1 MKVFLTTSPDRP
13 GIEPSFL
20 KTAKKLCDLGV
31 DVAVDKN
38 EVSAFDMTGVACR
51 FFEERKAALEGC
63 DYIIAVGGDGT
74 IFHAAAEAM
83 FYEKA
88 VLGINAGRLGFL
100 AQLEMD
106 ELDRLSEFLSGDYI
120 IEERIVLEAN
130 LSLADG
136 GTKNAYAVNDV
147 VIARPDFGRVC
158 DIEVD
163 CNGCFVGSYRADGL
177 IFATPTGST
186 AYSLSAGGPIADST
200 VSCIIMTPL
209 ASHSLVTRSIVF
221 DGEKKLTVRSP
232 ECDSDAFFLIVD
244 GKTIDA
250 VSKNDIVTIKKS
262 SFKTRF
268 VSLNGRNFYQ
278 ILTDK
283 MKNRG

>member
-13 GIEPSFL
+13 GIELPFI

-31 DVAVDKN
+31 EVAVDKKQ
-38 EVSAFDMTGVACR
+38 VSAFDLTEVDCH
-51 FFEERKAALEGC
+51 FFEERKAALEEC
-63 DYIIAVGGDGT
+63 DYVVAVGGDGT
-74 IFHAAAEAM
+74 IFHAASEAM

-100 AQLEMD
+100 AQIEVD
-106 ELDRLSEFLSGDYI
+106 ELDRLSEFLSGDYVV
-120 IEERIVLEAN
+120 EERIVLEASLT
-130 LSLADG
+130 LSDG
-136 GTKNAYAVNDV
+136 STKKTYAVNDV
-147 VIARPDFGRVC
+147 VITRPDFGRVC
-158 DIEVD
+158 DIEVE
-163 CNGCFVGSYRADGL
+163 CNGYFVGSYRADGL

-232 ECDSDAFFLIVD
+232 GCGCSTFFLLAD
-244 GKTIDA
+244 GKAIDA
-250 VSKNDIVTIKKS
+250 VGENDVVTIQKS
-262 SFKTRF
+262 DFKTRF
-268 VSLNGRNFYQ
+268 VSFNGRNFYQ